1 MGDPFEREAAEKLT
15 IAMAGASGFVGT
27 ALRRALRGRHS
38 VVGLTRSPNVAER
51 GQGRPDEEWR
61 HCDLFSLSSVT
72 GAMAGADVAIYLVHS
87 MLPSSRLT
95 QGSFEDLDLILA
107 DNFARA
113 AAHHGVRQIVYI
125 GGLVPPG
132 KLSTHLESRHEVE
145 RTLGSTGVPVT
156 SLRAGL
162 IVGPGG
168 SSTDLLVKL
177 VKRLPIMALPS
188 WTRSKTQPIAI
199 ADVVRAVEAC
209 LDHPAARGRSF
220 DLGGPEVMTYADMIA
235 RTGGSLGQKRPTVS
249 VPLIT
254 PRLSRLWVSLVTGAS
269 SALTGPLV
277 ESLRHDMLAED
288 NALQQ
293 HLVRRGLVPFDEALR
308 RALEPDGRPKPN
320 PRAAIRERD
329 DGVIRKTSVARSVQ
343 RLPLPGGR
351 RARWVAAEYMRWLP
365 SFVWPFLRVKIEGL
379 KVAFR
384 LSFVPLVLLRLRLE
398 PEESSDG
405 RQYFAVT
412 GGVLARTPAE
422 RPGHLEFRE
431 VLERSAVVAAV
442 HDFAPRLPW
451 FVYNATQAL
460 AHLWVMTGSGRL
472 LREGA
477 RGEDTRGEETR
488 GDETRGAEQPLAQLA
503 AKEVPDPAPSEVVA
517 ELNPPGT

>member
-1 MGDPFEREAAEKLT
+1 MSDPFEREAPAPLT

-27 ALRRALRGRHS
+27 ALRKALRGRHAI
-38 VVGLTRSPNVAER
+38 VGLTRSPNVAER
-51 GQGRPDEEWR
+51 GQGEPNEEWR

-72 GAMAGADVAIYLVHS
+72 AAMEGADVAIYLVHS

-199 ADVVRAVEAC
+199 ADVVRAVEVC

-220 DLGGPEVMTYADMIA
+220 DLGGAEVMTYADMIA
-235 RTGGSLGQKRPTVS
+235 RTAAKLGQKRPTVS

-269 SALTGPLV
+269 SSLTGPLV

-288 NALQQ
+288 NELHQ
-293 HLVRRGLVPFDEALR
+293 HLARRGLVSFDDALQ

-320 PRAAIRERD
+320 PRAAVRKRD

-343 RLPLPGGR
+343 RLPLPAGR

-365 SFVWPFLRVKIEGL
+365 NFVWPLLRVRIDGL

-384 LSFVPLVLLRLRLE
+384 LSFLPLVLLRLRLE
-398 PEESSDG
+398 PDESSDG
-405 RQYFAVT
+405 RQYFAVI
-412 GGVLARTPAE
+412 GGALAKTPAE

-431 VLERSAVVAAV
+431 VLERSAVIAAV

-451 FVYNATQAL
+451 YVYNATQAL
-460 AHLWVMTGSGRL
+460 AHLWVMNGFGRHL
-472 LREGA
+472 GRAAPEPDAPA
-477 RGEDTRGEETR
+477 RRP
-488 GDETRGAEQPLAQLA
+488 RGALPAASEAQPS
-503 AKEVPDPAPSEVVA
+503 AP
-517 ELNPPGT
+517 PPPPP